1 MSEVSKKVLERRRQ
15 RIIGLLCIAK
25 PPLHWCSDDEVVEAL
40 QEWVCENL
48 KPEVDYASG
57 ISVIVAAWNI
67 AESQIK
73 NGHETLIKE

>member
-1 MSEVSKKVLERRRQ
+1 MTEVSKKVLERRRQ

-25 PPLHWCSDDEVVEAL
+25 PPLHWCSNEVVEDL

-57 ISVIVAAWNI
+57 ISIIEAAWDI